1 MNRSYLYPLVAV
13 SLLGSSAASAQLP
26 NEGALCRADDPRMD
40 KHGYLRSLMLD
51 LTGTVP
57 TPADYARLEG
67 EEDVPDAWID
77 ALLASEA
84 FVTRA
89 VRIHRAFL
97 WNNVD
102 NVTLHNF
109 QTAMTRTGSGLYWR
123 RRPAVNY
130 RGSDVPCDDA
140 PATFAPDGSVEFT
153 TDAQGI
159 RHEGYVLVRPYWAPD
174 TEIKVCAF
182 DAQARAVSPSGTDC
196 ASSGG
201 FTDVGCGCGPN
212 LRTCRYG
219 STVAINQ
226 ALAGD
231 VERRIAAIIREDRP
245 YTELF
250 EGREAYVNGPLVH
263 FLRYQT
269 GVPAGV
275 RVTPQQIKTERLPEL
290 TWSQQDEWRRISLD
304 PGHAGILTSLAYLLR
319 FQTNRA
325 RANRFF
331 DAFLCQPF
339 SPPPGGLP
347 ATDPSVLPHPDLQQR
362 DGCKYCH
369 ALLEPAASHW
379 GRWTERGAGYL
390 DPAQF
395 PASREDCRE
404 CGASGRL
411 CSRECRLYYITTTYS
426 SLEAPYVGSLNA
438 LGFLRPE
445 HTRNVDMGPK
455 LLVASTVVDDRFPK
469 CSARR
474 AMSGLFGRPLHAQE
488 EAALGDLARAF
499 VSSGFSYRQLVKA
512 IVTSDVYRRVR

>member
-1 MNRSYLYPLVAV
+1 MKRGLFYPLVAV
-13 SLLGSSAASAQLP
+13 SLLVGPGLARAQLP
-26 NEGALCRADDPRMD
+26 NEGALCRANEPRMD
-40 KHGYLRSLMLD
+40 KYGYLRSLMLD

-57 TPADYARLEG
+57 TPEDYARLDAED
-67 EEDVPDAWID
+67 DVPEAWID

-84 FVTRA
+84 FVGRA

-109 QTAMTRTGSGLYWR
+109 QTSLTRTGSLYWR
-123 RRPAVNY
+123 RTPAVRY
-130 RGSDVPCDDA
+130 RGDDVPCLDQ
-140 PATFAPDGSVEFT
+140 PATFAPDGSVEYT
-153 TDAQGI
+153 TDAQGL
-159 RHEGYVLVRPYWAPD
+159 RREGYVMVQPYWALD

-182 DAQARAVSPSGTDC
+182 DAQARAISPSGTDC
-196 ASSGG
+196 ATSGG

-212 LRTCRYG
+212 LRACRYG

-226 ALAGD
+226 AMAGD
-231 VERRIAAIIREDRP
+231 VERRIAAVVREDRP

-263 FLRYQT
+263 YLKYQT

-275 RVTPQQIKTERLPEL
+275 RVTPDQIKADRLPDL
-290 TWSQQDEWRRISLD
+290 TWSQADTWQKISLD
-304 PGHAGILTSLAYLLR
+304 PGHAGILTSLSFLLR

-325 RANRFF
+325 RASRFY

-347 ATDPSVLPHPDLQQR
+347 PVDPNVLPHPDLQQR

-390 DPAQF
+390 EPTRYPAT
-395 PASREDCRE
+395 REDCRE
-404 CGASGRL
+404 CGTTGRL
-411 CSRECRLYYITTTYS
+411 CSRECRLYYITTPYS
-426 SLEAPYVGSLNA
+426 SLEEPYVGALNA
-438 LGFLRPE
+438 FGFLRPE
-445 HTRNVDMGPK
+445 HTRNVELGPK
-455 LLVASTVVDDRFPK
+455 FLVASSVVDDRFPK

-474 AMSGLFGRPLHAQE
+474 AMQGLFGRPLQGEE
-488 EAALGDLARAF
+488 EAALGQLAHAF

-512 IVTSDVYRRVR
+512 IVTSDVYRRVH

>member
-1 MNRSYLYPLVAV
+1 MNRSVLYTLVAA
-13 SLLGSSAASAQLP
+13 SLLGASVAHAQLP
-26 NEGALCRADDPRMD
+26 NEAELCRADDPRMD
-40 KHGYLRSLMLD
+40 KYGYLRSVMLD

-57 TPADYARLEG
+57 TPADYARLDG
-67 EEDVPDAWID
+67 EADVPEAWID

-109 QTAMTRTGSGLYWR
+109 QTSLARTGTGLYWR
-123 RRPAVNY
+123 RRPAVTY
-130 RGSDVPCDDA
+130 RGDDVPCLDE
-140 PATFAPDGSVEFT
+140 PATFAPDGSIRYT
-153 TDAQGI
+153 TDAQGV
-159 RHEGYVLVRPYWAPD
+159 RLEGYVMVRPYWAPD

-182 DAQARAVSPSGTDC
+182 DAQARAVSPGGTDC
-196 ASSGG
+196 ASLNA
-201 FTDVGCGCGPN
+201 FTDPECGCGPE

-231 VERRIAAIIREDRP
+231 VERRIAAVIREDRP
-245 YTELF
+245 YTDLF
-250 EGREAYVNGPLVH
+250 ESREAFVNGPLVH
-263 FLRYQT
+263 FLKYQT

-275 RVTPQQIKTERLPEL
+275 RVTPEQIKVDRLPEL
-290 TWSQQDEWRRISLD
+290 TWTQADEWQRISLD

-325 RANRFF
+325 RASRFY

-347 ATDPSVLPHPDLQQR
+347 PVDPNVLPHPDLQQR

-369 ALLEPAASHW
+369 ALLEPAAAHW

-390 DPAQF
+390 DPATY
-395 PASREDCRE
+395 PATREDCRE
-404 CGASGRL
+404 CGTSGLL
-411 CSRECRLYYITTTYS
+411 CSRECRLFYITTPYS
-426 SLEAPYVGSLNA
+426 SLEEPYVGSLNA
-438 LGFLRPE
+438 FGFLRPE
-445 HTRNVDMGPK
+445 HTRNVEMGPK
-455 LLVASTVVDDRFPK
+455 LLVAGTVVDDRFPK

-474 AMSGLFGRPLHAQE
+474 AMQGLFGRTLVAEE
-488 EAALGDLARAF
+488 EAALGDLAHAF
-499 VSSGFSYRQLVKA
+499 VASGFSYQKLVKA